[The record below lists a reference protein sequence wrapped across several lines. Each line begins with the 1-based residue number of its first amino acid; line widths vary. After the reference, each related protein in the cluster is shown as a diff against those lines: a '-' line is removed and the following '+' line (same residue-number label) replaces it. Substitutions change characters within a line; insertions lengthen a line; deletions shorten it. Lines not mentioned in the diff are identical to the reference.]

1 MLSKTARIMIVDDMK
16 MIRTSMRKYLNSI
29 GYENIIEAIDGEDA
43 LKQYAAQ
50 RPDFI
55 FMDVVMPNITGD
67 EALKIIR
74 DGDKKTPVVML
85 SSVAEKS
92 IMESCEQQGILCY
105 LLKPLTAKTGPK
117 VLSDVLEKI

>member
-29 GYENIIEAIDGEDA
+29 GYENIIEAFDGEDA
-43 LKQYAAQ
+43 LKQYAAH

-55 FMDVVMPNITGD
+55 FMDVVMPNITGE

-85 SSVAEKS
+85 SSVAEKNT
-92 IMESCEQQGILCY
+92 MENCRQQGILCY
-105 LLKPLTAKTGPK
+105 VLKPLTAQTGPK
-117 VLSDVLEKI
+117 VLSEVLEKI